1 VPRKRLAVA
10 SLSLYRVWTIETREL
25 AAMTRADALQ
35 NLQLDADLLDSL
47 AGASAVAAA
56 ERTVATVIADWP

>member
-25 AAMTRADALQ
+25 AAMTRAGALQ
-35 NLQLDADLLDSL
+35 NLQLDADLLGSL
-47 AGASAVAAA
+47 ARASAMAAA
-56 ERTVATVIADWP
+56 EGTVATVIADWP